1 MKNFRNG
8 ITPRFRNGVTPIVR
22 IKNREY
28 MYIKNT
34 IYGYSPELEG
44 LGLEHHEEAP
54 TYRKYSRPVDKSEIE
69 SAYRV
74 GWTFGIYKGVR
85 VRVFDYQKDTGK
97 IGISVGYDDEK
108 GEALGIEPLIDYNDK
123 GMLYYETYVDVS
135 EVTDIYEERRPVEEL
150 PFTCP
155 EIVYLKK
162 DGEWILWHEYGAL
175 LKDDEWV

>member
-1 MKNFRNG
+1 MKSLKKG
-8 ITPRFRNGVTPIVR
+8 IAPIVR

-28 MYIKNT
+28 LYSKNT

-44 LGLEHHEEAP
+44 LGFEHHDKVP
-54 TYRKYSRPVDKSEIE
+54 TYRVYYRPVDKSEIE

-74 GWTFGIYKGVR
+74 KCNYGIYKGVR
-85 VRVFDYQKDTGK
+85 VRVADYQKDTGK
-97 IGISVGYDDEK
+97 IWISVGYDDELGK
-108 GEALGIEPLIDYNDK
+108 ALGIEPWIDYNDK
-123 GMLYYETYVDVS
+123 CMRYYETYVDVS
-135 EVTDIYEERRPVEEL
+135 EVTDIYEQREPVEEF

>member
-1 MKNFRNG
+1 MRNFRNG
-8 ITPRFRNGVTPIVR
+8 ITPIVR

-44 LGLEHHEEAP
+44 LGFEHHEEAP
-54 TYRKYSRPVDKSEIE
+54 TYRKYSRPVEKSEIE

-74 GWTFGIYKGVR
+74 ECNYGIYKGVP
-85 VRVFDYQKDTGK
+85 VRVADF
-97 IGISVGYDDEK
+97 
-108 GEALGIEPLIDYNDK
+108 
-123 GMLYYETYVDVS
+123 
-135 EVTDIYEERRPVEEL
+135 

-162 DGEWILWHEYGAL
+162 DSQWIPWHAYGAL
-175 LKDDEWV
+175 LKEGEWV

>member
-1 MKNFRNG
+1 MRNL
-8 ITPRFRNGVTPIVR
+8 RNPYTKIVR

-44 LGLEHHEEAP
+44 LGFEHHNEAP
-54 TYRKYSRPVDKSEIE
+54 TYREYSRPVDKSEIE
-69 SAYRV
+69 SAYKV
-74 GWTFGIYKGVR
+74 HYNYGIYKGVR
-85 VRVFDYQKDTGK
+85 VRVSDYQKDTGK
-97 IGISVGYDDEK
+97 IYIMVGDEK
-108 GEALGIEPLIDYNDK
+108 QGMALGIEPWIDHNDK
-123 GMLYYETYVDVS
+123 NYRYYETYVDVS
-135 EVTDIYEERRPVEEL
+135 EVTDIYEQREPVEEL

>member
-1 MKNFRNG
+1 MKN
-8 ITPRFRNGVTPIVR
+8 FRNGVTPIVR

-44 LGLEHHEEAP
+44 LGFEYHEEAP

-74 GWTFGIYKGVR
+74 ECNYGIYKGER
-85 VRVFDYQKDTGK
+85 VHVGDYQKDTGK
-97 IGISVGYDDEK
+97 IYITVWCDDELGK
-108 GEALGIEPLIDYNDK
+108 ALGIEPWIDYNDK
-123 GMLYYETYVDVS
+123 CMRYYETYVDVS
-135 EVTDIYEERRPVEEL
+135 EVTDIYEQRVPVEDL

>member
-1 MKNFRNG
+1 MRNL
-8 ITPRFRNGVTPIVR
+8 RNPYTKIVR

-44 LGLEHHEEAP
+44 LGFEHHNEAP
-54 TYRKYSRPVDKSEIE
+54 TYREYSRPVDKSEIE
-69 SAYRV
+69 SAYKV
-74 GWTFGIYKGVR
+74 HYNYGIYKGVR
-85 VRVFDYQKDTGK
+85 VRVSDYQKDTGK
-97 IGISVGYDDEK
+97 IYIMVGDEK
-108 GEALGIEPLIDYNDK
+108 QGMALGIEPWIDHNDK
-123 GMLYYETYVDVS
+123 NYRYYETYVDVS
-135 EVTDIYEERRPVEEL
+135 EVTDIYEQREPVEEL

-175 LKDDEWV
+175 LKDGEWV

>member
-1 MKNFRNG
+1 MENFRNG
-8 ITPRFRNGVTPIVR
+8 ITTIVR

-34 IYGYSPELEG
+34 IYGYSAELEE
-44 LGLEHHEEAP
+44 LGFEHHDEAP
-54 TYRKYSRPVDKSEIE
+54 TYREYSRAVDKSEIE

-74 GWTFGIYKGVR
+74 KWNFGIYKGVR
-85 VRVFDYQKDTGK
+85 VRVADYQKETGK
-97 IGISVGYDDEK
+97 IFIMVDYDEQ
-108 GEALGIEPLIDYNDK
+108 GNAFGIEPRIDYNDK
-123 GMLYYETYVDVS
+123 CYRYYETYVDVS
-135 EVTDIYEERRPVEEL
+135 EVTDIYEQREPVEDF
-150 PFTCP
+150 PFICP